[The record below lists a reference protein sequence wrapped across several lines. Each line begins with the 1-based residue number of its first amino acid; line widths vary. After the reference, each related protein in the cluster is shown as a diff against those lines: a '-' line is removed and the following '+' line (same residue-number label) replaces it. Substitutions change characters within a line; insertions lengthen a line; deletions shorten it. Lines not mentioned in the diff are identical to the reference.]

1 MRTSRSSAEVS
12 GVVVAIVATVAVES
26 VAADGDIVIAA
37 VAGRVADAMSLVGR
51 SVGRLEAQ
59 LHLALLKSG

>member
-1 MRTSRSSAEVS
+1 M
-12 GVVVAIVATVAVES
+12 
-26 VAADGDIVIAA
+26 IAA